1 MRFSSTIVKTAVGGA
16 VVAAATVFPAA
27 TASAAGP
34 NIQPFGATEQL
45 GNDQTLI
52 AYTVSNLKP
61 TNTVI
66 PGYAPQGKLYQA
78 SVTAKSLKGDSTPVV
93 ADFNARAADG
103 TTYRLVNT
111 VPVPDGLSPDTLVQG
126 DQSNG
131 KLYFDVTGAPPNG
144 VVYNDGVNDVLIW
157 TSNA

>member
-1 MRFSSTIVKTAVGGA
+1 M
-16 VVAAATVFPAA
+16 
-27 TASAAGP
+27 
-34 NIQPFGATEQL
+34 
-45 GNDQTLI
+45 
-52 AYTVSNLKP
+52 
-61 TNTVI
+61 
-66 PGYAPQGKLYQA
+66 
-78 SVTAKSLKGDSTPVV
+78 V